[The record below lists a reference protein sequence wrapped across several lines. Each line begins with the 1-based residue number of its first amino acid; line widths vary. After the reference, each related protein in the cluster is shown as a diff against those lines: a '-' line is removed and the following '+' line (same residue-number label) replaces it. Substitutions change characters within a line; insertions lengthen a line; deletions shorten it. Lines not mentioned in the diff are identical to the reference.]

1 MTPPPI
7 TALEGPGSGSLGRK
21 QRYTV
26 TELRDCKKGDKGCK
40 KKTTLFSGQLLSA
53 VPSNIGPFTM
63 PDYEALA
70 AQGVYT
76 DASAG
81 ARVFAGQRAETF
93 AIDLGAVFDTI
104 NLRRNLPILTLA
116 EDAND
121 NVNSFG
127 FNAFSGFNVNTIA
140 LELPISRLT
149 SDRQAVG
156 DANKLIGVYAATS
169 RTKKQIH
176 VGEPKEVDFKDDTL
190 INTGDVPRRWRGSGN
205 PLVNELIIPL
215 GKKDMWNA
223 SAPEDEAQFVA
234 DYRRLDVAKA
244 LQFVSNVP
252 VPTGPRDDIVALLLT
267 YPGQSS
273 KAKLSD
279 LLRLDMSVP
288 PTPPA
293 QIKRLG
299 PLAHDAAGNPTPDPA
314 VLPERAAAERRRD
327 RHRRARRR
335 RRELHREPRG
345 RRREPE
351 REGHHPRLPVP
362 AHAVRRPRPA
372 PHGSGR
378 VATVTAR
385 RPIRRAATAPGSDR
399 AARRGDLVLR
409 PAPRRTSPATT
420 RSCWSG
426 CPTRAARRRA
436 SCASCGPARRRRRG
450 SSSPRSHW
458 PAARSSSASRAAT
471 RVWWARPRPRSRRGS
486 PRRSRRP
493 GVLVLHATVQQNR
506 HRFTAALATLERVL
520 ARDPRNAQA
529 WLTRAMIELVR
540 GEPRAALA
548 SCTRLLGTRRGALHR
563 GLRGS
568 RALARGRAARQLR
581 RARHRAR

>member
-1 MTPPPI
+1 MQTTLWTGLRRFALAASLVPTLSGVALGASHREAPLISLDPAADITDVYAFVSYDADNLARSAADRKVTLIMNVIPGEEPSSGPNYYSFDDGVLYAFHVDNDRDGVDDVTYEVRFATDTPGAGNFIANANLMAPPPI

-26 TELRDCKKGDKGCK
+26 TELRDCRKGDKGCK

-63 PDYEALA
+63 PDYAALA
-70 AQGVYT
+70 AQGIYT

-121 NVNSFG
+121 NMNPFG

-149 SDRQAVG
+149 SDRMPVG

-190 INTGDVPRRWRGSGN
+190 INTGDFRQVARLGN

-223 SAPEDEAQFVA
+223 SAPEDEAQFAA

-252 VPTGPRDDIVALLLT
+252 VPTGPRDDIVTLLLT
-267 YPGQSS
+267 YPG
-273 KAKLSD
+273 
-279 LLRLDMSVP
+279 SVVQGE
-288 PTPPA
+288 A
-293 QIKRLG
+293 LG
-299 PLAHDAAGNPTPDPA
+299 PAAPRH
-314 VLPERAAAERRRD
+314 ERAADSARTD
-327 RHRRARRR
+327 QAPGPARARRG
-335 RRELHREPRG
+335 REPD
-345 RRREPE
+345 
-351 REGHHPRLPVP
+351 
-362 AHAVRRPRPA
+362 A
-372 PHGSGR
+372 
-378 VATVTAR
+378 
-385 RPIRRAATAPGSDR
+385 
-399 AARRGDLVLR
+399 
-409 PAPRRTSPATT
+409 
-420 RSCWSG
+420 
-426 CPTRAARRRA
+426 
-436 SCASCGPARRRRRG
+436 
-450 SSSPRSHW
+450 
-458 PAARSSSASRAAT
+458 
-471 RVWWARPRPRSRRGS
+471 
-486 PRRSRRP
+486 
-493 GVLVLHATVQQNR
+493 
-506 HRFTAALATLERVL
+506 
-520 ARDPRNAQA
+520 
-529 WLTRAMIELVR
+529 
-540 GEPRAALA
+540 
-548 SCTRLLGTRRGALHR
+548 
-563 GLRGS
+563 
-568 RALARGRAARQLR
+568 
-581 RARHRAR
+581 